1 VRIDNNFLNP
11 NFIKLENKEHQNTDN
26 YQSFSETLI
35 NFVADINN
43 DLQEGKNAKIKIVNG
58 EVENLEQLLFQIEKA
73 GISLKLITEIRN
85 KALESYQE
93 IMRMQV

>member
-1 VRIDNNFLNP
+1 MKIENQFLNP
-11 NFIKLENKEHQNTDN
+11 KFIENSINENQNTN
-26 YQSFSETLI
+26 TTTSFSQTLL
-35 NFVADINN
+35 NFVADVNN
-43 DLQEGKNAKIKIVNG
+43 DIQEGKEAKLKIVNG
-58 EVENLEQLLFQIEKA
+58 EVENLEQLLFKIEKA

>member
-1 VRIDNNFLNP
+1 MKIDNQFLNP
-11 NFIKLENKEHQNTDN
+11 NFVKTENKEHQNMDN
-26 YQSFSETLI
+26 YQSFSETLM

-43 DLQEGKNAKIKIVNG
+43 DLQEGRNAKIKIVNG